1 MGLSHPLPERS
12 ENAGVTKTSDGKN
25 RFTNTSLE
33 TTKTCSTRADTYKTT
48 LHNGHLIKIIRKIGG
63 NRRDEFIIMPNHV
76 HGIIIIDNIPVEKAH
91 NNVGNADLRSLQ
103 CLEQQNNRS
112 KMYLSKVIH
121 GFKSSVTRTVRKR
134 WSNKNF
140 GWQKSFY
147 EHIIR
152 NDEDLFH
159 TRRYIQDN
167 PAQWAL
173 DKNNPQN
180 WRE

>member
-1 MGLSHPLPERS
+1 MTICTRDRMNYFGEI
-12 ENAGVTKTSDGKN
+12 EN
-25 RFTNTSLE
+25 E
-33 TTKTCSTRADTYKTT
+33 EM
-48 LHNGHLIKIIRKIGG
+48 HLNKIGIIARTYWQRTPEHFL
-63 NRRDEFIIMPNHV
+63 NVKPDEFIIMPNHV
-76 HGIIIIDNIPVEKAH
+76 HGIIIINNIPVEKAH
-91 NNVGNADLRSLQ
+91 NSVGNADLRSLQ

-134 WSNKNF
+134 WGNKNF

-173 DKNNPQN
+173 DKNNSQN